1 MKHLRR
7 IALPLLLLLV
17 LALMPALGI
26 ACEETEASVAPT
38 ADFSL
43 DKTQAVVGEGVQF
56 TDESAG
62 DPTAWYWDFGDGATS
77 EEQNPSHAYAET
89 GSYTI
94 VMKAINSVGS
104 DVKIRSAVVT
114 VVEAAASTAF
124 TITDDLDKTF
134 NFEEPIGSIVSLAPS
149 NTEVVFAV
157 GAGDKLIGRTDY
169 CNFPPQAASVE
180 SVGGFWDPDKEK
192 LVVLDPDVVLA
203 TGAHDDS
210 GDTAWLEEKGLT
222 VVTLNPETL
231 ADIMDDILTVGK
243 LTGKEDEANALVMD
257 MQSKVDFVSL
267 RTAGLSADEKPRV
280 LHVTWHDPLW
290 TVGADT
296 FVNEVID
303 ICGGVNIFADLSGDA
318 QANMDTAVIRNPEV
332 ITVVTGHGSAM
343 NTTYEAIT
351 AGDSVFKTTDAYVND
366 RIRQVNTYLTSRGGP
381 RIIEALEMYARWIHP
396 EIFG

>member
-26 ACEETEASVAPT
+26 ACGETKASVVPT

-43 DKTQAVVGEGVQF
+43 DKTQAAVGEAVQF
-56 TDESAG
+56 TDQSAG
-62 DPTAWYWDFGDGATS
+62 EPTAWHWDFGDGNSA
-77 EEQNPSHAYAET
+77 EQQNPSHAYAET
-89 GSYTI
+89 GSYT
-94 VMKAINSVGS
+94 VVLKAINPAGS

-114 VVEAAASTAF
+114 VAEAAVSTAF

-134 NFEEPIGSIVSLAPS
+134 SFDAPVTTIVTLAPS

-169 CNFPPQAASVE
+169 CNFPPEAASIE
-180 SVGGFWDPDKEK
+180 SVGGFWNPDKEK
-192 LVVLDPDVVLA
+192 VVVLDPDVVLA
-203 TGAHDDS
+203 NGAHDDS
-210 GDTAWLEEKGLT
+210 GDTAWLEDKGLT
-222 VVTLNPETL
+222 VITLEPQTM
-231 ADIMDDILTVGK
+231 ADIMDNILMVGK
-243 LTGKEDEANALVMD
+243 LTGRETEASQLVEDLESRID
-257 MQSKVDFVSL
+257 YVSD
-267 RTAGLSADEKPRV
+267 RTAGLTDGQKPRV

-290 TVGADT
+290 TVGADS
-296 FVNEVID
+296 FINEVID
-303 ICGGVNIFADLSGDA
+303 ISGGVNIFADLSGDV

-343 NTTYEAIT
+343 NTPFEAIT

-366 RIRQVNTYLTSRGGP
+366 RIYLVNADLASRGGP